1 MSFLEAGIAVLKE
14 TGLDLTAAEM
24 ARIAL
29 DRGLIK
35 SKGKTPDA
43 TLAAQLYAYVRD
55 HPQGPLRKLSEHG
68 ETRARRDSV
77 RWTWRE

>member
-1 MSFLEAGIAVLKE
+1 MSFLNAGIAVLKE
-14 TGLDLTAAEM
+14 TGLELTAAEI
-24 ARIAL
+24 AGIAL
-29 DRGLIK
+29 ERGLIE

-55 HPQGPLRKLSEHG
+55 NPQGSLRKLSEPG

-77 RWTWRE
+77 RWAWRE

>member
-1 MSFLEAGIAVLKE
+1 MAFLDAGIAVLKE
-14 TGLDLTAAEM
+14 TGLDLTAAEI

-55 HPQGPLRKLSEHG
+55 HPQGQLRKLSDQG

-77 RWTWRE
+77 RWRWRE